1 MLKIKKV
8 TVHNFCQ
15 HEHRELEFTDGL
27 TGIFGANGIGKSNL
41 ANAITGAFTGVFQH
55 VDGIAG
61 CIRQGSDGNT
71 FVSVDGTLADQVFN
85 IHREVTPKGVKHKLS
100 IDGKPTINRAA
111 DIESWIT
118 KVSGITPQ
126 LMSEFIFIRQQE
138 MFSFLDAPNA
148 ERARKF
154 SALCETGIYEVKREK
169 YADYFKTDK
178 LKYEYAKSLQVETI
192 AKDLAAIQLQLDQW
206 INPEYEQTPAKQLET
221 ELNQY
226 EERET
231 ARLAKREK
239 QLNDVQYAIKLCEQ
253 TAATLSQTQLQCDTA
268 QQAINQLQSELD
280 DVTAKLGAL
289 RKGNPNDVQAY
300 IDLNKNLAHHA
311 RILLNWEET
320 KPDVFAPEDI
330 GTPRRMLDEI
340 EMYLNDS
347 QEALHKHNAAI
358 KQTQEVYDKLTAIGH
373 KASCELCGADKQH
386 WQYNPQILSKMIA
399 EHRDAADELKPEVES
414 LAEMHR
420 QWYEYTLNVEEF
432 NRLSDYR
439 WEPAENKRDFIAQL
453 EYNSSYVSSLLDQEK
468 DFTANIKAN
477 KQVLDTHQPMIANL
491 MRQLGVQMGNVV
503 SLLNDS
509 GVTESEVADELAK
522 IQTQRKTMQAAIA
535 YDRKSIHLAVEYEA
549 KRDSLIAVRD
559 AKKTQLDQAQ
569 KAITECN
576 TGTQWFD
583 KFERALS
590 WMHRDGLPRVIHR
603 AVLRRLTDAINE
615 ELSEYADGF
624 NVTVN
629 DDVTFT
635 AHFPKQN
642 RSINAKGLSVGQK
655 AMLAFAFHGALGQTL
670 VQNLGIM
677 LFDEPTAGLD
687 DLNSEVLTTIL
698 TERNRRL
705 IEKKQQWVLNTH
717 NKLLTPAFASVIN
730 LGNLTT

>member
-15 HEHRELEFTDGL
+15 HEHLELEFTDGL

-41 ANAITGAFTGVFQH
+41 ANAITGTFTGVFSH

-61 CIRQGSDGNT
+61 CVRQGSDGTDT

-85 IHREVTPKGVKHKLS
+85 IRREVTAKAVKHKLS
-100 IDGKPTINRAA
+100 IDGKPAINRAA

-178 LKYEYAKSLQVETI
+178 IKYEYAKSLSVETLQ
-192 AKDLAAIQLQLDQW
+192 KDTAALQLQLDQLL
-206 INPEYEQTPAKQLET
+206 NPEYEQIPAKQLET
-221 ELNQY
+221 QLNQY
-226 EERET
+226 EETELSRI
-231 ARLAKREK
+231 AAREK
-239 QLNDVQYAIKLCEQ
+239 QLNDLQYAIKLRDQ
-253 TAATLSQTQLQCDTA
+253 TADTLSQTHLQCQTA
-268 QQAINQLQSELD
+268 QHEMQKLQERLDNVRHQLSPLRVAD
-280 DVTAKLGAL
+280 PNGAQ
-289 RKGNPNDVQAY
+289 NYV
-300 IDLNKNLAHHA
+300 DLNKDIANRAKV
-311 RILLNWEET
+311 LLNLET
-320 KPDVFAPEDI
+320 SKPDIFAPEDI
-330 GTPRRMLDEI
+330 GTPQRMIDEI
-340 EMYLNDS
+340 EMYLNNS
-347 QEALHKHNAAI
+347 QQAFHEHDTI
-358 KQTQEVYDKLTAIGH
+358 VKQTQEVYDKLTAIGH

-386 WQYNPQILSKMIA
+386 WKFNPQLLSARIA
-399 EHRDAADELKPEVES
+399 HHKAAAADCKKEADELSE
-414 LAEMHR
+414 LHQ
-420 QWYEYTLNVEEF
+420 QWYKYLTNVNEF
-432 NRLSDYR
+432 NKLSDYV
-439 WEPAENKRDFIAQL
+439 WQKAENKNEIIATA
-453 EYNSSYVSSLLDQEK
+453 EYNADCVETMLDHEQN
-468 DFTANIKAN
+468 FSASIKAN
-477 KQVLDTHQPMIANL
+477 KQAIDTHQPMIDSL
-491 MRQLGVQMGNVV
+491 TMQLGTRLGTVV
-503 SLLNDS
+503 SQL
-509 GVTESEVADELAK
+509 SELGIIETDIPNEITKL
-522 IQTQRKTMQAAIA
+522 QTDRKNKQAAIA
-535 YDRKSIHLAVEYEA
+535 YDRKSIHLVVEYEA
-549 KRDSLIAVRD
+549 KRDSLTAMLN
-559 AKKTQLDQAQ
+559 AKKSQLEQAQ
-569 KAITECN
+569 KAINECGQD
-576 TGTQWFD
+576 TMWFD
-583 KFERALS
+583 KFEKALS

-603 AVLRRLTDAINE
+603 AVLRRLTDVINE

-687 DLNSEVLTTIL
+687 DLNSEVLTAIL
-698 TERNRRL
+698 TERNKRL

-717 NKLLTPAFASVIN
+717 NKLLRPAFASVIN
-730 LGNLTT
+730 LGER